1 MKGLVRNPKDIHEI
15 ASTMNDLR
23 VTQRFHG
30 PVTSDKVK
38 LNLGE
43 FTQSVMPKTGAF
55 NGRSKNEALRYVKNA
70 INELGEGAQKSLDGL
85 KVELKDD
92 FFKNLPNTNSDE
104 LFLPRQI
111 GSAMEQS
118 QYLKYIGD
126 FITNHGTAI
135 NKEGLEGLI
144 KTLGDTVGKWSLR
157 DPEWVAKQAAK
168 KGIKIQQED
177 GIFYAIDELGTRSFE
192 SEDLLGNYIYSK
204 TITDDEYANFL
215 AKSKHYTV
223 VPDEKAGLIKVLNP
237 FKDTVAIG
245 SSIEDIMA
253 KNPLLRPKYPL
264 ETGPRIAFITDNTRD
279 VVLTGDFIEGS
290 ASGIQ
295 KYMDKYSDMKITA
308 DILDNKKSKKY
319 VNEAGKRVSVNV
331 KKRSWLVESPSTGM
345 KPRVFK
351 SEKALKK
358 FLNTIDTPEKTLM
371 HVSAQ
376 KGVAITATPNGYIV
390 TKAGLPDQVLKNYN
404 DTLEYIRKLPNQA
417 EMPEAL
423 KRSQVYTDQ
432 AEAAFGGEFK
442 NIDSKNFSTDQN
454 KAELAKAFEEQDR
467 NFFSRGKSKIGKGLS
482 NIYAYVRDSRSK
494 IFSITKGRPD
504 LIPLNGKYNNIVEL
518 TKKVQTIQAT
528 THNSLNQLGKL
539 VPETRRKELGT
550 LLSKELPET
559 EWATQF
565 KKLTGEDLTS
575 KDTEFLHGIRKIFD
589 DAGTVNGFTGQ
600 IDQIQNYFSRLQT
613 LDMMDILNP
622 DSSTLSLV
630 KKALGRELLPAETKF
645 FDKMRTIDLA
655 GYAIQRDPLSIAKRY
670 IDDTL
675 RSNYIEPAVEDMVDF
690 ATKNLVE
697 EADKIDL
704 EHVMSV
710 ARNAR
715 GLNDDPIVEIIKN
728 INDEITILFDKNVRK
743 GIKGSIEKGKFAYK
757 PKAFLNGE
765 LEELTTEAIAKM
777 SEEEKTLFV
786 DAIAKHGLRK
796 NPVNNVMGMVTLST
810 QGFKPW
816 LPIRNSFQPE
826 THLAPIFGFE
836 SVWDA
841 KRDVANLNADGWEYL
856 HRRGITQA
864 KTPQAMVGITGSE
877 GFVKK
882 LNERG
887 LKAYKR
893 SDDFDRAVG
902 FMTVRNKIA
911 ESMRVSEAWGEQA
924 GDFFIENTK
933 LYAAEPAI
941 RDRVLKEVYAGNLEE
956 ATVVYSNWINSMAF
970 LDYQAVARPTAFNSF
985 LGKMF
990 GQMGTFATQT
1000 LSSRQ
1005 YFMSRLSKT
1014 DKALYAGR
1022 AVLGGF
1028 ALNSAFSAITGT
1040 EVNNFSTFKSMMFTG
1055 GPLVET
1061 GIAIRDIAS
1070 GRDFKFN
1077 RGRNA
1082 ITGQVASLFTPYST
1096 ARNIIQGAGKLAEG
1110 EIVPGILQMINAPG
1124 KGKVD
1129 NSTRTIGDYLSR
1141 F

>member
-1 MKGLVRNPKDIHEI
+1 
-15 ASTMNDLR
+15 
-23 VTQRFHG
+23 
-30 PVTSDKVK
+30 
-38 LNLGE
+38 
-43 FTQSVMPKTGAF
+43 
-55 NGRSKNEALRYVKNA
+55 
-70 INELGEGAQKSLDGL
+70 
-85 KVELKDD
+85 
-92 FFKNLPNTNSDE
+92 
-104 LFLPRQI
+104 
-111 GSAMEQS
+111 
-118 QYLKYIGD
+118 
-126 FITNHGTAI
+126 
-135 NKEGLEGLI
+135 
-144 KTLGDTVGKWSLR
+144 
-157 DPEWVAKQAAK
+157 
-168 KGIKIQQED
+168 
-177 GIFYAIDELGTRSFE
+177 
-192 SEDLLGNYIYSK
+192 
-204 TITDDEYANFL
+204 
-215 AKSKHYTV
+215 
-223 VPDEKAGLIKVLNP
+223 
-237 FKDTVAIG
+237 
-245 SSIEDIMA
+245 
-253 KNPLLRPKYPL
+253 
-264 ETGPRIAFITDNTRD
+264 
-279 VVLTGDFIEGS
+279 
-290 ASGIQ
+290 
-295 KYMDKYSDMKITA
+295 
-308 DILDNKKSKKY
+308 
-319 VNEAGKRVSVNV
+319 
-331 KKRSWLVESPSTGM
+331 
-345 KPRVFK
+345 
-351 SEKALKK
+351 
-358 FLNTIDTPEKTLM
+358 
-371 HVSAQ
+371 
-376 KGVAITATPNGYIV
+376 
-390 TKAGLPDQVLKNYN
+390 
-404 DTLEYIRKLPNQA
+404 
-417 EMPEAL
+417 
-423 KRSQVYTDQ
+423 
-432 AEAAFGGEFK
+432 
-442 NIDSKNFSTDQN
+442 
-454 KAELAKAFEEQDR
+454 
-467 NFFSRGKSKIGKGLS
+467 
-482 NIYAYVRDSRSK
+482 
-494 IFSITKGRPD
+494 
-504 LIPLNGKYNNIVEL
+504 
-518 TKKVQTIQAT
+518 
-528 THNSLNQLGKL
+528 
-539 VPETRRKELGT
+539 
-550 LLSKELPET
+550 
-559 EWATQF
+559 
-565 KKLTGEDLTS
+565 
-575 KDTEFLHGIRKIFD
+575 
-589 DAGTVNGFTGQ
+589 
-600 IDQIQNYFSRLQT
+600 
-613 LDMMDILNP
+613 
-622 DSSTLSLV
+622 
-630 KKALGRELLPAETKF
+630 
-645 FDKMRTIDLA
+645 
-655 GYAIQRDPLSIAKRY
+655 
-670 IDDTL
+670 
-675 RSNYIEPAVEDMVDF
+675 
-690 ATKNLVE
+690 
-697 EADKIDL
+697 
-704 EHVMSV
+704 
-710 ARNAR
+710 
-715 GLNDDPIVEIIKN
+715 
-728 INDEITILFDKNVRK
+728 
-743 GIKGSIEKGKFAYK
+743 
-757 PKAFLNGE
+757 
-765 LEELTTEAIAKM
+765 
-777 SEEEKTLFV
+777 
-786 DAIAKHGLRK
+786 
-796 NPVNNVMGMVTLST
+796 MGMVTLST